1 MTSLLTTKELE
12 QATAGGDDFIRTA
25 KGSVV
30 GLALRLDLNPDAPDV
45 IIVGIGVRRELR
57 AKLVAS
63 QGGTVPT
70 YLKRGV
76 NAWEFVGDCG
86 PYVYKNDAATVHRL
100 VKLRK
105 PNSVAGGLF
114 LSTAAASA
122 RWANGDEPSRL
133 GNRGFPDTDTR
144 KAIETAAVNFVT
156 SKLTSEGFAVLDHQ
170 ALNLGY
176 DLLAQKGQQTLHV
189 EVKGTDSS
197 FPRFFLTRNEYKC
210 SLIDKN
216 WQLRVVCEARTNPR
230 MLRYSAETMLKQFTL
245 DPLAWECTPR

>member
-1 MTSLLTTKELE
+1 MTSLLTTKQLE

-45 IIVGIGVRRELR
+45 IIVGKGIRRELR
-57 AKLVAS
+57 AKILAL

-76 NAWEFVGDCG
+76 NAWEFVGDYG
-86 PYVYKNDAATVHRL
+86 PYIYKDDAATVQRL
-100 VKLRK
+100 VRVRK

-122 RWANGDEPSRL
+122 KWAVDDERSRL
-133 GNRGFPDTDTR
+133 GNRGFPDAATR
-144 KAIETAAVNFVT
+144 KAIEIAAVNFVI
-156 SKLTSEGFAVLDHQ
+156 SRLTAEGFTVLDHQ

-176 DLLAQKGQQTLHV
+176 DLLAQKGQRALRI
-189 EVKGTDSS
+189 EVKGTDSP

-210 SLIDKN
+210 SLIAKD
-216 WQLRVVCEARTNPR
+216 WQLRVVCEARTNPT
-230 MLRYSAETMLKQFTL
+230 MFKYSAEAMLKQFTL
-245 DPLAWECTPR
+245 DPLAWECTPK

>member
-1 MTSLLTTKELE
+1 MTSLLTTKQLE

-25 KGSVV
+25 KGRVV

-45 IIVGIGVRRELR
+45 IIVGKGIRRELR
-57 AKLVAS
+57 ARLVAS
-63 QGGTVPT
+63 QGGTAPT

-76 NAWEFVGDCG
+76 NAWEFVGDYG
-86 PYVYKNDAATVHRL
+86 PYVYKDDAATVQRL

-122 RWANGDEPSRL
+122 KWADDDERNRL
-133 GNRGFPDTDTR
+133 GNRGFPDAATR
-144 KAIETAAVNFVT
+144 KAIEIAAVNFVT
-156 SKLTSEGFAVLDHQ
+156 SKLTAEGFTVIDHQ

-176 DLLAQKGQQTLHV
+176 DLLAQKGQRTLRV
-189 EVKGTDSS
+189 EVKGTDAP

-210 SLIDKN
+210 SLIAKD
-216 WQLRVVCEARTNPR
+216 WQLRVVCEARSNPK
-230 MLRYSAETMLKQFTL
+230 MLKYSADAMLKQFAL